1 MKKIIIF
8 ILLIVPFGAFA
19 QPGSGMA
26 GREGRLQSLEIA
38 YLTRELSLTPAEAEK
53 FWPIY
58 NKYGEEMRSAI
69 RNREGGDVIER
80 QQQMLDIRKKYKP
93 DFNRILSPERTNRLF
108 EAESKFRDMVKR
120 ELQQRR
126 ELSEK
131 RQKKDN

>member
-1 MKKIIIF
+1 
-8 ILLIVPFGAFA
+8 
-19 QPGSGMA
+19 MA